1 MTCRNIPENL
11 SENVRRA
18 LKITLYRLGVV
29 NKNENYLPPR
39 QHFGFFEDWLTTH
52 YNTCCHFSLSHVL
65 ISNFTSSS
73 RYKKICIIGVQD
85 LFCILISVRHCV

>member
-39 QHFGFFEDWLTTH
+39 QHFGFFEEW
-52 YNTCCHFSLSHVL
+52 
-65 ISNFTSSS
+65 
-73 RYKKICIIGVQD
+73 
-85 LFCILISVRHCV
+85 